1 MLLLTE
7 PIPTTAAGYSKS
19 HASLSHF
26 STHFF
31 SSFVPKLIHPP
42 LLCFLILKAI
52 LLTCPRHHLPGFL
65 KLVCVCCGT
74 ARALHLF
81 FVSVHYGCSDLECFV
96 EANEWE
102 MCPYPSVWELI
113 YNFLWK
119 CFRVSHNVFLMN
131 ELLLQKTGNM
141 GFCYQQGLEKAQ
153 LFGSWVKS
161 RQWLFVY
168 HYVYFSVDLINKF
181 P

>member
-7 PIPTTAAGYSKS
+7 PIPTAAARYSNS

-26 STHFF
+26 FTHFL
-31 SSFVPKLIHPP
+31 SSFVTKLIHTPF
-42 LLCFLILKAI
+42 LCFLFLKSI

-65 KLVCVCCGT
+65 KLVRVCSV
-74 ARALHLF
+74 RALHLF
-81 FVSVHYGCSDLECFV
+81 FISAQCGCSNLEHFM

-102 MCPYPSVWELI
+102 MCPYPSVWEFI

-119 CFRVSHNVFLMN
+119 CLRVSHNAFLMN
-131 ELLLQKTGNM
+131 ELFLQKTGNI

-153 LFGSWVKS
+153 LFGSWAKP
-161 RQWLFVY
+161 RQWLFLY
-168 HYVYFSVDLINKF
+168 HYVHFSVDLINMF